1 MDELVVKLKDLNL
14 KRYIKWNNKF
24 NSKINLDK
32 EIYTRDEVINIL
44 NCYDIELNNKFIDYI
59 TSQEEIVKLQQYK
72 LYSLSLNESV

>member
-14 KRYIKWNNKF
+14 KRYIKWNNIF

-72 LYSLSLNESV
+72 LYSLQKST